1 MIEVNNMLT
10 DNQELEFWCQT
21 VLPLTFDDSISYY
34 EAICKLANYVNN
46 IVDDLQTISDEIDQ
60 INVRIDGVIEYVNNY
75 FENLDLTSTVTNVIN
90 NMYQEGD
97 FNEIIYQTIVNTSAP
112 IFVEDPDDMTD
123 INRVYVLIINKHI
136 YQYDGNEFT
145 DTGAVYGC
153 SCSGG
158 TFNQPYSAVSNGHE
172 ILVNTGG
179 IF

>member
-1 MIEVNNMLT
+1 MKLKSNCAFR
-10 DNQELEFWCQT
+10 FWCQT

-34 EAICKLANYVNN
+34 EAICKLASYVND
-46 IVDDLQTISDEIDQ
+46 IVDDLQTISNEIDQ
-60 INVRIDGVIEYVNNY
+60 INIRIDGLVEYVKNY
-75 FENLDLTSTVTNVIN
+75 FENLDLTSTVTKVIN
-90 NMYQEGD
+90 KMYEEGD
-97 FNEIIYQTIVNTSAP
+97 FNEIIYQTIVNASTP
-112 IFVEDPDDMTD
+112 IFVEDPSDMKD
-123 INRVYVLIINKHI
+123 INRLYVLISNQHI

-153 SCSGG
+153 RCGSGG

>member
-1 MIEVNNMLT
+1 MIEVVNMLT

-46 IVDDLQTISDEIDQ
+46 TVDDLQTISNEIDQ
-60 INVRIDGVIEYVNNY
+60 INIRIDGVIEYVNNY
-75 FENLDLTSTVTNVIN
+75 FEDLDLTPTVTNVIN

-112 IFVEDPDDMTD
+112 VFVENTRDMTD

-136 YQYDGNEFT
+136 YQYAGNDFT

-153 SCSGG
+153 CGSGG

-179 IF
+179 IS

>member
-1 MIEVNNMLT
+1 MLA
-10 DNQELEFWCQT
+10 NEQELKFWCQT

-34 EAICKLANYVNN
+34 EAICKLANCVNN
-46 IVDDLQTISDEIDQ
+46 IVDDLQTISNEIEQ
-60 INVRIDGVIEYVNNY
+60 INIRIDGLIEYVNNY

-112 IFVEDPDDMTD
+112 IFVEDPSDMTD

-153 SCSGG
+153 CCDSGCA
-158 TFNQPYSAVSNGHE
+158 FNQPYSAVSNGHE

>member
-1 MIEVNNMLT
+1 VIIMILKSNGT
-10 DNQELEFWCQT
+10 CRFWCQA

-34 EAICKLANYVNN
+34 EAICKLANSINN
-46 IVDDLQTISDEIDQ
+46 IVDDLQTIANEIEQ
-60 INVRIDGVIEYVNNY
+60 INNRIDALIKYVNNY
-75 FENLDLTSTVTNVIN
+75 FDNLDLTSTITNVIN
-90 NMYQEGD
+90 KMYQEGD
-97 FNEIIYQTIVNTSAP
+97 FNEIIHQTIVNASTP
-112 IFVEDPDDMTD
+112 IFVEDPSDMTD
-123 INRVYVLIINKHI
+123 INRLYVLISNQHI

-153 SCSGG
+153 RCGSGG